1 MRSVTESQTI
11 TRTSTRTEER
21 QVGYH
26 DPLAQTFLI
35 DDEGGVFLTS
45 IDVFFSTKDAAIP
58 VTVQVRN
65 VVNGYPGQ
73 KILPFSEVTLN
84 PSAVNTSADG
94 TTATK
99 FTFASPVYIQS
110 NVEYCFVVMAN
121 SQDYNAYVARIGETS
136 LDTNRTIS
144 AQPYAGVLFKSQNG
158 MTWSAEQ
165 NEDMKFTLRRAEFS
179 NVTGEVTLTND
190 SLGTRTLKQNALR
203 TTNGSKVIRV
213 FHPNH
218 GMHGTS
224 NNVTIAG
231 VPSGTYNGIAH
242 SDINGTYTSI
252 SNVTLDSYDITSGS
266 SSNATAT
273 GDVGGTAIT
282 ATQNRLF
289 DVLNLGGI
297 QTMTLPDTNI
307 DYYVRTTTGRSV
319 HGSETEFTLTSSTN
333 KLAVINND
341 NIAFTAPQMVAS
353 DINATNESISGGK
366 SFYTILEMTT
376 TNTKL
381 SPVLDTQRMSAFTI
395 QNRLN
400 SPTSSNTPSFVSDT
414 ANTGTS
420 SAAVYCTKPVLLENN
435 SKALDIRLTANI
447 RATSEVEMYFRVS
460 TDGDKLDDLSWTP
473 FNSDGSS
480 DSSIVPAEDDTTFK
494 EYKYTASD
502 INDFTSFQLKVVMK
516 GTISSYPPVLRDLRG
531 IALAV

>member
-1 MRSVTESQTI
+1 
-11 TRTSTRTEER
+11 
-21 QVGYH
+21 
-26 DPLAQTFLI
+26 
-35 DDEGGVFLTS
+35 
-45 IDVFFSTKDAAIP
+45 
-58 VTVQVRN
+58 
-65 VVNGYPGQ
+65 
-73 KILPFSEVTLN
+73 
-84 PSAVNTSADG
+84 
-94 TTATK
+94 
-99 FTFASPVYIQS
+99 
-110 NVEYCFVVMAN
+110 MAN

-165 NEDMKFTLRRAEFS
+165 NEDMKFKLRRAEFS
-179 NVTGEVTLTND
+179 NVTGTVTLTND
-190 SLGTRTLKQNALR
+190 TLGTRTLKNNALR

-231 VPSGTYNGIAH
+231 VPSGSHNGLAH

-252 SNVTLDSYDITSGS
+252 SNVTLDSYDITSPS
-266 SSNATAT
+266 STNATAT
-273 GDVGGTAIT
+273 GDIGGTAIT

-297 QTMTLPDTNI
+297 QIVTLPDTNI
-307 DYYVRTTTGRSV
+307 DYFVRTTTGRSV
-319 HGSETEFTLTSSTN
+319 HGSETEFTLTSATN

-353 DINATNESISGGK
+353 EINESGDTVLGVAAKGVGK

-395 QNRLN
+395 SNRLN
-400 SPTSSNTPSFVSDT
+400 NPTSSNTPDFVSDT
-414 ANTGTS
+414 TNTGTS

-447 RATSEVEMYFRVS
+447 RATSEVEMYFRAA

-473 FNSDGSS
+473 FNTDGSS

-502 INDFTSFQLKVVMK
+502 INDFTAFQIKIVMK
-516 GTISSYPPVLRDLRG
+516 GSNSSYPPVLRDMRG